1 MKNTLWTVVTVVAVF
16 LGFFLGYS
24 VSPMLEVGISAA
36 KGEKTEVTTEM
47 DQDMEEYYRDLLK
60 DK

>member
-1 MKNTLWTVVTVVAVF
+1 MKNTLWTVVAVVAVF

-24 VSPMLEVGISAA
+24 VSPMVEVGISAV
-36 KGEKTEVTTEM
+36 KGEKTEITTEM

-60 DK
+60 E

>member
-1 MKNTLWTVVTVVAVF
+1 MKNTLWTVVAVVAVF

-24 VSPMLEVGISAA
+24 VSPMVEVGISVV
-36 KGEKTEVTTEM
+36 KGEKTEITTEM

-60 DK
+60 EE